1 MGLNI
6 GDSIPNISIPD
17 EADELFELNKFTGK
31 QALIVYFYPKNFT
44 PGCVKEACDFR
55 DKYEDFKV
63 LNAEVI
69 GISSDSE
76 SSHRRFKSKYQLPFI
91 FLSDIDKKARS
102 AFGVKPALMGLIPGR
117 ETFVF
122 NKNGKLIMQYNNLNA
137 ASHINKA
144 LEKLKTLQNEE

>member
-1 MGLNI
+1 MGLSI
-6 GDSIPNISIPD
+6 GDSIPAISIPD
-17 EADELFELNKFTGK
+17 ETGELFELNKFTGK

-55 DKYEDFKV
+55 DKYEEFKG

-91 FLSDIDKKARS
+91 FLSDKDKKARM
-102 AFGVKPALMGLIPGR
+102 AFGVKPALMGLLPGR

-122 NKNGKLIMQYNNLNA
+122 DKSGTLIMQYNNISA
-137 ASHINKA
+137 ASHTKKA
-144 LEKLKTLQNEE
+144 FQKLKTLQNEE

>member
-1 MGLNI
+1 MGLSV
-6 GDSIPNISIPD
+6 GDSIPTISIPD
-17 EADELFELNKFTGK
+17 ETGELFELNKFTGK

-55 DKYEDFKV
+55 DKYEEFKG

-76 SSHRRFKSKYQLPFI
+76 SSHRRFKSTYQLAFI
-91 FLSDIDKKARS
+91 FLSDIDKKARM
-102 AFGVKPALMGLIPGR
+102 AFGVKPALMGLLPGR

-122 NKNGKLIMQYNNLNA
+122 DKSGTLIMQYNNISV
-137 ASHINKA
+137 ASHTKKA
-144 LEKLKTLQNEE
+144 LQKLKTLQNEE

>member
-1 MGLNI
+1 MGLKI
-6 GDSIPNISIPD
+6 GDIIPDISIPD
-17 EADELFELNKFTGK
+17 ETGELFELNKFTGK

-55 DKYEDFKV
+55 DKYEDFKA

-91 FLSDIDKKARS
+91 FLSDIDKKART
-102 AFGVKPALMGLIPGR
+102 AFGVRPALMGLLPGR

-122 NKNGKLIMQYNNLNA
+122 DKDAKLIMQYNNLNA
-137 ASHINKA
+137 ASHTKKA
-144 LEKLKTLQNEE
+144 LEKLKTLYNGE

>member
-1 MGLNI
+1 MGLKL
-6 GDSIPNISIPD
+6 GDSIPDISIPD
-17 EADELFELNKFTGK
+17 EKGENFDLAKFTGK

-55 DKYEDFKV
+55 DNYEDFKA

-91 FLSDIDKKARS
+91 FLSDSKKKART
-102 AFGVKPALMGLIPGR
+102 AFGVKSSLLGLLPGR

-122 NKNGKLIMQYNNLNA
+122 DREGKLIMKYNNLNA
-137 ASHINKA
+137 ASHTRKA
-144 LEKLKTLQNEE
+144 LNKLKQLQDEE